1 GAAFGDAF
9 VKAAQ
14 LPVAEGAAVPDKEA
28 WRLRVLAT
36 LVRKGLPAAWLP
48 TALEAAKG
56 VAREAAHE
64 AGKLAAADALV
75 VGKRV
80 LALDVIWKQ
89 AVVARVEGDAVD
101 VKVQGWDEKKGLPR
115 TKALVVASDGAGAL
129 LRLAAG
135 AGDAAL
141 VEALLDAGVNPL
153 VADERANT
161 PLHRAAASGHVAIC
175 RALVAKGAD
184 KEEENTQ
191 NQSVA
196 GAAQNAKQHA
206 VVRLFEP
213 TLSDREFT
221 DEACTCTERLR
232 AAATGDLATLART
245 QDAGRITALMVA
257 SRRKQLA
264 AVVKLLASSN
274 ASTLN
279 AQSAEG
285 CTALYLAAEEG
296 AEPIVQQLLTQG
308 ADAAL
313 AASDGEGGPK

>member
-1 GAAFGDAF
+1 
-9 VKAAQ
+9 
-14 LPVAEGAAVPDKEA
+14 
-28 WRLRVLAT
+28 
-36 LVRKGLPAAWLP
+36 
-48 TALEAAKG
+48 
-56 VAREAAHE
+56 
-64 AGKLAAADALV
+64 

-80 LALDVIWKQ
+80 LARDVIWQ
-89 AVVARVEGDAVD
+89 PGVVARVEGDAVD
-101 VKVQGWDEKKGLPR
+101 VKIQGWKEEKGLPR
-115 TKALVVASDGAGAL
+115 TKALVVASNGAGAL

-141 VEALLDAGVNPL
+141 VEALLDAGVNPRI
-153 VADERANT
+153 ADERANT
-161 PLHRAAASGHVAIC
+161 PLHRAAAGGHVAIC

-184 KEEENTQ
+184 EEEENTQ
-191 NQSVA
+191 NQSAANVA
-196 GAAQNAKQHA
+196 RNAKQDA

-221 DEACTCTERLR
+221 DEACMRTERLR

-245 QDAGRITALMVA
+245 QDAGRMTALMVA

-296 AEPIVQQLLTQG
+296 ADPIVQQLLTQG

-313 AASDGEGGPK
+313 AASDGGTPLMRASHFGHERCLHAGEPFWT